1 MKNSKGFFISEAQ
14 RQHLNLAPKA
24 MAIIETDM
32 IRFNNDYTKSNRSG
46 FMNTIIENYY
56 NQFPLSENIV
66 LKEVN
71 TIKKAIQSDDFSH
84 KLTETIIE
92 RFTDE
97 MMKNSITN
105 YISTVKYGE
114 MFKLKLNS
122 DNVRLL
128 STINE
133 VKYFE
138 KYAPRSGLGFYLK
151 ALLESYTNLPKEKR
165 EEIYFAHYFERV
177 NLAIKNEEMI
187 TLTLQD
193 SLKIRPT
200 RIVLGKNKRQHEVRY
215 YTNID
220 DQKRSFSPG
229 SITIK
234 DLITA
239 GPIFKQ
245 GENSVWWNELKNIY
259 FPDEAF
265 FESRRKKDSVVVRFS
280 ENGLERFLREEDNI
294 EIIGIPDAKDKFT
307 YTFEATEPE
316 VFYQLFKFGPQAEIL
331 SPAHIKNNFKLLYQA
346 AFSKYEKKQKGDKI
360 EI

>member
-1 MKNSKGFFISEAQ
+1 
-14 RQHLNLAPKA
+14 
-24 MAIIETDM
+24 
-32 IRFNNDYTKSNRSG
+32 
-46 FMNTIIENYY
+46 MNTIIQNYY

-105 YISTVKYGE
+105 YINTVKYGE

-122 DNVRLL
+122 DNVKLL

-138 KYAPRSGLGFYLK
+138 KYAPRSGLGFFLK
-151 ALLESYTNLPKEKR
+151 ALLESYTILPKEKR
-165 EEIYFAHYFERV
+165 EEIYFAHYFKRV

-193 SLKIRPT
+193 NLKVRPT
-200 RIVLGKNKRQHEVRY
+200 EIVLGKNKRHHEVRY
-215 YTNID
+215 YSHID
-220 DQKRSFSPG
+220 DQKRSFRPG
-229 SITIK
+229 TITIK
-234 DLITA
+234 DLFAA
-239 GPIFKQ
+239 GPVFKQ
-245 GENSVWWNELKNIY
+245 GEQSPWWNELKSLY
-259 FPDEAF
+259 FPDAAF
-265 FESRRKKDSVVVRFS
+265 FESRRKKDTIVVRFS

-316 VFYQLFKFGPQAEIL
+316 AFYQLFKFGPHAEIV
-331 SPAHIKNNFKLLYQA
+331 SPEYIKNNFKLLYQA
-346 AFSKYEKKQKGDKI
+346 AAGMKTTSK
-360 EI
+360 

>member
-14 RQHLNLAPKA
+14 RQHLNLAPKS

-46 FMNTIIENYY
+46 FMNTVIQNFY

-66 LKEVN
+66 LKEVH

-84 KLTETIIE
+84 KLTESIIE
-92 RFTDE
+92 RFTEE

-105 YISTVKYGE
+105 YITNVKYGE

-122 DNVRLL
+122 ESVKLL

-151 ALLESYTNLPKEKR
+151 SLLESYANLPKEKR
-165 EEIYFAHYFERV
+165 EEIYFAKNFERIY
-177 NLAIKNEEMI
+177 LAIKNEEII
-187 TLTLQD
+187 TLTLND
-193 SLKIRPT
+193 NLKIRPM
-200 RIVLGKNKRQHEVRY
+200 RIVLGKNKHHHEVRY
-215 YTNID
+215 YSHID
-220 DQKRSFSPG
+220 DQRRSFTPG
-229 SITIK
+229 SISIK
-234 DLITA
+234 DLFEA

-245 GENSVWWNELKNIY
+245 GESSSWWNELKNFNI
-259 FPDEAF
+259 PDEAIF
-265 FESRRKKDSVVVRFS
+265 DSRREKISIVVRFS

-316 VFYQLFKFGPQAEIL
+316 AFYQLFKFGPQAEIL
-331 SPAHIKNNFKLLYQA
+331 SPSFIQNNFKLLYQA
-346 AFSKYEKKQKGDKI
+346 AFNKYDKLVKKGVTNL
-360 EI
+360 